1 MVVTTV
7 TSPRSPRRVTGPG
20 DAEVAEWLQ
29 DQALRLGDGPRPGQ
43 VIILVLLWSA
53 AAIFSLDH
61 VDTVTSGG
69 LCVVWRDELG
79 WDNLLIW
86 IIVGKND
93 QIVCQQMSYA
103 CLAFL

>member
-1 MVVTTV
+1 MLVATVTTA
-7 TSPRSPRRVTGPG
+7 TSPRSPRRVAGPE

-29 DQALRLGDGPRPGQ
+29 EQALRLGDGPRPGQ

-61 VDTVTSGG
+61 VDTFTSEG
-69 LCVVWRDELG
+69 LCVVWRDELD

-86 IIVGKND
+86 IFVGKDD
-93 QIVCQQMSYA
+93 QIVQQQMSYT
-103 CLAFL
+103 